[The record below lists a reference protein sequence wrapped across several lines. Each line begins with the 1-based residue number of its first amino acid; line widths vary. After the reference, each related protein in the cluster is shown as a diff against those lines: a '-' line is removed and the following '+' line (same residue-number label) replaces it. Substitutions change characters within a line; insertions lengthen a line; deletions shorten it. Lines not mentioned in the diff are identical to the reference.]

1 MAISICRAGEQH
13 LAQLEALEEKC
24 FSLPWTGEQLSA
36 QMTAPNCVFLVAA
49 NDEGRVLA
57 YVGLSCV
64 LDEGY
69 INNIAV
75 SPDFRR
81 QGIAGLLLD
90 ALTKEAK
97 SRELAFM
104 TLEVREG
111 NTPAIKLYEKHGFKA
126 VGLRRDYYRK
136 PTESA
141 VLVTLFF

>member
-1 MAISICRAGEQH
+1 MAISICRAQEQH
-13 LAQLEALEEKC
+13 LTQLEALEEKC
-24 FSLPWTGEQLSA
+24 FSLPWTREQLSV
-36 QMTAPNCVFLVAA
+36 QMAAHNCVFLVAT

-57 YVGLSCV
+57 YVSLSCV

-75 SPDFRR
+75 SPDCRG
-81 QGIAGLLLD
+81 QGIAELLLD
-90 ALTKEAK
+90 ALSKEAK
-97 SRELAFM
+97 SRELIFM

-126 VGLRRDYYRK
+126 VGLRRDYYQK

-141 VLVTLFF
+141 VLMTLFL